1 MPMKY
6 RKLIP
11 FVAVLLTFHQFF
23 VLDVYAYIDPV
34 TGSALLTLLAGVFA
48 AGALILKS
56 YWFKIKTRFS
66 GGLSKENQTE
76 SVNKPDLESGFVPEW
91 AELKKINQLSQDE
104 RSIVFYAENK
114 ASMNHFQSLIR
125 ELTEKMNLQICY
137 ITSVKDDPILSTR
150 NQRILPFYI
159 GDGTA
164 RTKFF
169 SSLKAKILVTDMPDL
184 GKLHIKRSDEYPVH
198 YIYLFHSMYSVHS
211 YLRKGAVDNYD
222 TIFCVGP
229 HQTKEIRETEKVYGL
244 KAKKLINYGYGRLDT
259 LLQNKI
265 NAQATD
271 SSAKNLIIIAPSY
284 GDDNLL
290 EKCGIKL
297 IDILLKSDFRVMVRP
312 HLRTLR
318 DSTELIGSIK
328 KKFGKN
334 PNFVLE
340 TGVIKFDS
348 LNNSLCMISDWSG
361 ISLEYAFTFERPVIF
376 IDVPKKVL
384 NPNWSDIALEPIET
398 SIRDKI
404 GHIVSPNNLEE
415 ILDLVR
421 ILDKNTQNISEQIKE
436 IRAKT
441 VYNIGGSAKIGAGY
455 IRQLYNES
463 KNSKNS

>member
-1 MPMKY
+1 MKY
-6 RKLIP
+6 KKLILP
-11 FVAVLLTFHQFF
+11 TVGFLTLHQFF
-23 VLDVYAYIDPV
+23 VSDAYAYIDPV
-34 TGSALLTLLAGVFA
+34 TGSTILTLV
-48 AGALILKS
+48 AGALAAVAMTLKY
-56 YWFKIKTRFS
+56 YWFRIKTKIY
-66 GGLSKENQTE
+66 GKNSKESQTE
-76 SVNKPDLESGFVPEW
+76 MVHKSDLESGFISEW
-91 AELKKINQLSQDE
+91 AELKKINRLSQDE

-114 ASMNHFQSLIR
+114 ASMNHFQLLIH
-125 ELTEKMNLQICY
+125 ELTEKINLQICY
-137 ITSVKDDPILSTR
+137 VTSVENDPILSTK

-229 HQTKEIRETEKVYGL
+229 HQIKEIRETENVYGL
-244 KAKKLINYGYGRLDT
+244 KPKKLINYGYGRLDT
-259 LLQNKI
+259 LLQKKI
-265 NAQATD
+265 NSQTTN
-271 SSAKNLIIIAPSY
+271 SNAKNLIIIAPSY
-284 GDDNLL
+284 GDNNLL
-290 EKCGIKL
+290 ERCGIKL
-297 IDILLKSDFRVMVRP
+297 IDILLKSDFKVMIRP

-318 DSTELIGSIK
+318 DSTELIDSIK
-328 KKFGKN
+328 KKFGEN
-334 PNFVLE
+334 PNFTLE

-376 IDVPKKVL
+376 IDVPKKIL

-398 SIRDKI
+398 TIRDKI

-421 ILDKNTQNISEQIKE
+421 ILDKNTQDISKLIKE
-436 IRAKT
+436 IREKT
-441 VYNIGGSAKIGAGY
+441 VYNIGESAKVGAEY
-455 IRQLYNES
+455 IKQLHNES
-463 KNSKNS
+463 KNSTNT

>member
-1 MPMKY
+1 MLMKSK
-6 RKLIP
+6 KLIL
-11 FVAVLLTFHQFF
+11 FTVAFLTLHQFF
-23 VLDVYAYIDPV
+23 VSYAYAYIDPV
-34 TGSALLTLLAGVFA
+34 TGSAVLTLLAGAAA
-48 AGALILKS
+48 AGAMTLKF

-66 GGLSKENQTE
+66 RGFSKENQTE
-76 SVNKPDLESGFVPEW
+76 IIDKSNLEHGFISEW

-104 RSIVFYAENK
+104 RSIMFYAENK
-114 ASMNHFQSLIR
+114 ASMNHFQLLIY
-125 ELTEKMNLQICY
+125 ELTEKMNLQVCY
-137 ITSVKDDPILSTR
+137 VTSVKNDPIFSSK

-184 GKLHIKRSDEYPVH
+184 GKFHIKRSDEYPVH

-222 TIFCVGP
+222 TVFCVGP
-229 HQTKEIRETEKVYGL
+229 HQIKEIREAEKVYGL

-265 NAQATD
+265 NAQATN
-271 SSAKNLIIIAPSY
+271 SNAKNLIIIAPSY

-297 IDILLKSDFRVMVRP
+297 IDILLKSDFRVMLRP

-318 DSTELIGSIK
+318 DSIGLIDSIK
-328 KKFGKN
+328 KKFEKN
-334 PNFVLE
+334 PNFALE

-415 ILDLVR
+415 ILVR
-421 ILDKNTQNISEQIKE
+421 VRDSDKNTQNFSRQIKE
-436 IRAKT
+436 IRTKT
-441 VYNIGGSAKIGAGY
+441 VYNSGESAKIGAEH
-455 IRQLYNES
+455 IRQLYNDS
-463 KNSKNS
+463 KN

>member
-1 MPMKY
+1 MKY

-11 FVAVLLTFHQFF
+11 FAVVLLTFHQFF

-34 TGSALLTLLAGVFA
+34 TGSAFLTLLAGAIA
-48 AGALILKS
+48 AGAMTLKF
-56 YWFKIKTRFS
+56 YWFKIKTKFS
-66 GGLSKENQTE
+66 SDLSKENQTE
-76 SVNKPDLESGFVPEW
+76 IIDKSNLESGFVSEW

-104 RSIVFYAENK
+104 RSIMFYAENK
-114 ASMNHFQSLIR
+114 ASMNHFRSLIQ
-125 ELTEKMNLQICY
+125 ELTEKMNLQVCY
-137 ITSVKDDPILSTR
+137 VTSVKNDPIFSSK

-159 GDGTA
+159 GSGTS

-169 SSLKAKILVTDMPDL
+169 STLKAKILVMDMPDL
-184 GKLHIKRSDEYPVH
+184 GRFHIKRSNEYPVH

-229 HQTKEIRETEKVYGL
+229 HQVNEIREMEKVYGL
-244 KAKKLINYGYGRLDT
+244 NAKKLINYGYGRLDT
-259 LLQNKI
+259 LLQKKI
-265 NAQATD
+265 NSQVTNANSKD
-271 SSAKNLIIIAPSY
+271 LIIIAPSY

-290 EKCGIKL
+290 ERCGVKL
-297 IDILLKSDFRVMVRP
+297 IDILLKSNFRVMLRP

-318 DSTELIGSIK
+318 DSTKLIDSIK

-334 PNFVLE
+334 PNFALE
-340 TGVIKFDS
+340 TGIIKFDS

-384 NPNWSDIALEPIET
+384 NPNSSDIVLEPIEI
-398 SIRDKI
+398 SIRNKI
-404 GHIVSPNNLEE
+404 GNIVSPNNLEE
-415 ILDLVR
+415 ILVLIR
-421 ILDKNTQNISEQIKE
+421 GLDKNTQNISERIRE

-441 VYNIGGSAKIGAGY
+441 VYNIGESAKIGAGY